1 MSKKMTLIK
10 SLDRLLKIIVLRVV
24 KYVRISHGAVYLK
37 EDGGYRLRYGY
48 GKETELIPKNIPGND
63 PLVEVLI
70 WREGPVL
77 REEEK
82 KNWAV
87 DMRFAVVQASVVVP
101 TFIDKQLI
109 GFLALGE
116 KISRQAYT
124 QEDLDVFKN
133 LSEYAALGIENAL
146 FVKEREETHA
156 KLVEVER
163 FRATAE
169 MMGSMNHELR
179 NLLTTGL
186 LGIQTVLLQKS
197 PSSETVSHPLKVAM
211 ERLNTAAEIL
221 ADFNHYQKNSSMKEW
236 AEIEIG
242 GSLEEALAKLKP
254 RLEQAG
260 IVVHQEIAS
269 GLGTVKAIP
278 TFANLFGNF
287 LKCSYFTLA
296 SNKSQERR
304 LWIQAKRN
312 GKEIEVEI
320 KDSGDVD
327 IVESSQS
334 SLGAASGGKLFTERK
349 QLGGVNL
356 YLAQMIAHDHGFA
369 VKISSDMAQ
378 GWGAVFQ
385 IRMPITEEKRA
396 R

>member
-1 MSKKMTLIK
+1 
-10 SLDRLLKIIVLRVV
+10 
-24 KYVRISHGAVYLK
+24 
-37 EDGGYRLRYGY
+37 
-48 GKETELIPKNIPGND
+48 
-63 PLVEVLI
+63 
-70 WREGPVL
+70 
-77 REEEK
+77 
-82 KNWAV
+82 
-87 DMRFAVVQASVVVP
+87 
-101 TFIDKQLI
+101 
-109 GFLALGE
+109 
-116 KISRQAYT
+116 
-124 QEDLDVFKN
+124 
-133 LSEYAALGIENAL
+133 L

-156 KLVEVER
+156 KLVEAER
-163 FRATAE
+163 FRSTAE

-260 IVVHQEIAS
+260 IVVHQEIDS

-396 R
+396 Q